1 VFCSQECFFEYLAQF
16 TEILDFEFLQGTD
29 TKHKRRRVRR
39 FLKDVVH
46 HLFEHDQEGRWSEE
60 ILRSML

>member
-1 VFCSQECFFEYLAQF
+1 
-16 TEILDFEFLQGTD
+16 
-29 TKHKRRRVRR
+29 VRR

-60 ILRSML
+60 ILRSLL